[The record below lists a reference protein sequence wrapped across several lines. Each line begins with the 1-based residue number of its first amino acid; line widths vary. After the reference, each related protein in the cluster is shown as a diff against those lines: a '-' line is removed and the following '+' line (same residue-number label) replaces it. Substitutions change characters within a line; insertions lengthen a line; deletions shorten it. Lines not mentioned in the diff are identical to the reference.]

1 MEFSVIWLLSIFMN
15 NYKIPDYYADY
26 AKKLK
31 YRSRAAFKLLEIQQ
45 KFNIIKKYDIVAD
58 LGSAP
63 GSWLQVIQEITNNL
77 IVGIDIQKIIPIN
90 EVLILQSDIANI
102 DKIFQENLEKKIKF
116 NAVLS
121 DMAPNTTSCTFLN
134 HIMCID
140 LAYLA
145 LNFCHKYLKNNGSFV
160 CKIFSGASENKFVQD
175 IKTSFKRIKRFK
187 PKASRSNS
195 TEIYIVA
202 LEFIKGIDL

>member
-1 MEFSVIWLLSIFMN
+1 MN

-31 YRSRAAFKLLEIQQ
+31 YRSRAAFKLIEIQN

-58 LGSAP
+58 LGAAP
-63 GSWLQVIQEITNNL
+63 GSWLQVIREITHNL
-77 IVGIDIQKIIPIN
+77 IIGIDIQKIIPID

-102 DKIFQENLEKKIKF
+102 DKIFQENLEEKFKF
-116 NAVLS
+116 NVILS

-134 HIMCID
+134 HMICID

-145 LNFCHKYLKNNGSFV
+145 LNFCYKYLKNNGSFV
-160 CKIFSGASENKFVQD
+160 CKIFSGASENEFITN
-175 IKTSFKRIKRFK
+175 IKISFKQVKRFK

-202 LEFIKGIDL
+202 LGFIKGTDL